1 MESGSPAGKGP
12 RRAAKAPTMSTLHR
26 CLRPT
31 RFDERP
37 RWPRFSALLSLHC
50 SWKCSP
56 GRGTAWI
63 RSAISSTGRPA
74 RQSPS
79 SLFVERGH
87 TPSRT
92 RSSTARCS
100 DPGSDTPGSRAPK
113 RSRPTCSR
121 PLRTPPYASTVT
133 EPRSLSTAWKHISS
147 RRYVAHCTEYASTE
161 SSGSRTYRA
170 ASPVRATSGPRD
182 ASRGATPPRSI
193 RRYPTTSALLG
204 SGRLPPWTKL
214 GSVRA
219 SVHGRRSSVLRLR
232 RFASRGDTGRRPVR
246 LRRCLNHGQ
255 VTCWRVAGKG
265 TRRATQT
272 PFA

>member
-1 MESGSPAGKGP
+1 VHP
-12 RRAAKAPTMSTLHR
+12 
-26 CLRPT
+26 
-31 RFDERP
+31 
-37 RWPRFSALLSLHC
+37 WPRHGVDQIRHLVNWPACASITVEPVRGAWPHAEQDALIDCEMLGP
-50 SWKCSP
+50 WVTYARFKSP
-56 GRGTAWI
+56 QA
-63 RSAISSTGRPA
+63 
-74 RQSPS
+74 
-79 SLFVERGH
+79 L
-87 TPSRT
+87 
-92 RSSTARCS
+92 
-100 DPGSDTPGSRAPK
+100 
-113 RSRPTCSR
+113 
-121 PLRTPPYASTVT
+121 T